1 MPDPYLQAQRPWAL
15 DLNLEVWLN
24 GERIS
29 ATSFRDMYWTFAQ
42 QLAHMTVNGATTAP
56 GDLFG
61 SGTVSGPTKAER
73 GSLIEL
79 TWRGAEPLTLAGRID
94 QDASSS
100 TATPSSSGVVRGRW
114 SGPAPDRTRP
124 RPAEPFFPPRP
135 VEVVPL
141 AAVTGSPL
149 WRPDRAR
156 AEATHLARFLHH
168 VGQPDYAEL
177 HQWSLARPE
186 ALLDR
191 GLGPLR
197 GDR

>member
-1 MPDPYLQAQRPWAL
+1 LQAQRPWAL

-79 TWRGAEPLTLAGRID
+79 TWRGSEPLTLADGSTRSFLLDGDTVALRGWCGGDGPDRPRIGLG
-94 QDASSS
+94 QASG
-100 TATPSSSGVVRGRW
+100 TIL
-114 SGPAPDRTRP
+114 PAP
-124 RPAEPFFPPRP
+124 
-135 VEVVPL
+135 
-141 AAVTGSPL
+141 
-149 WRPDRAR
+149 AR
-156 AEATHLARFLHH
+156 
-168 VGQPDYAEL
+168 
-177 HQWSLARPE
+177 
-186 ALLDR
+186 
-191 GLGPLR
+191 
-197 GDR
+197 